1 MRVYVG
7 MTLPGLRALV
17 ASGVL
22 TGPVEA
28 CAVTPT
34 LREWYAETD
43 AEELEYAA
51 YLAAGVD
58 ALTALAGDPQAP
70 TRRVVV
76 AVEVPEAAVT
86 PDAARGRAAVTVTG
100 DVPLSDLAAAH
111 VDEDSPE
118 AVDVV
123 LAALGALDAAEAG
136 DETAQL
142 ALGDAEDLDLLWY
155 APAELR
161 SL

>member
-7 MTLPGLRALV
+7 TTLPGLRALV
-17 ASGVL
+17 ASGEL
-22 TGPVEA
+22 AGPFEA
-28 CAVTPT
+28 CAVTPS
-34 LREWYAETD
+34 LREWYAESD
-43 AEELEYAA
+43 GEELEYAA

-76 AVEVPEAAVT
+76 AFEVPEGSVT

-100 DVPLSDLAAAH
+100 DVRLSDLAAAH
-111 VDEDSPE
+111 VDEDSPD

-155 APAELR
+155 APAELG